1 MANFFKRLFGRG
13 NKEGSVISEIAD
25 VVDRFVDTKEEKR
38 KFFAYM
44 YQKRI
49 EEKNNARSLY
59 GRDSVMQ
66 KVYALIFLVGY
77 LAMTG
82 WLIVALREGWMSD
95 LSQFE
100 TGMVGT
106 IYGFVTA
113 KLSTILDFFFGS
125 SEDGITK
132 NQSNFKQKD
141 NG

>member
-1 MANFFKRLFGRG
+1 VANFFKRLFWGG
-13 NKEGSVISEIAD
+13 DKEGSVIGEIAD

-59 GRDSVMQ
+59 GKDSTMQ
-66 KVYALIFLVGY
+66 KIYALIFLVGY
-77 LAMTG
+77 LGMTG

-125 SEDGITK
+125 SEEGIAR
-132 NQSNFKQKD
+132 NQSKSKQKG